1 MIRITE
7 TIFRDAHQS
16 LIATRM
22 RTSDMVPVAKALDQI
37 GYHAMEVWG
46 GATFD
51 ASLRFLNEDPW
62 ERLRTLRAA
71 MPNTKL
77 QMLLRGQNLL
87 GYRHYPDDVV
97 SAFIQA
103 SVRNGIDIIRIFD
116 ALNDARNVRLAIHE
130 TKEAGAHAQAAISYT
145 KSPVHDI
152 GYYVQKAQEY
162 VNLGA
167 DSICIKDM
175 SGILLPYDAYEL
187 VSRIKETV
195 QVPLELHSHCS
206 TGMANQSYMKAVEAG
221 VDILD
226 TALSPFANGTSQP
239 PTEAVIAQF
248 VNTPYDSGLDIKP
261 LAEIAEYFE
270 ELRSKYVSEGLLNPK
285 VMRTNVS
292 TLINQVPGGMY
303 SNLLSQL
310 GQQQAMHRLEEVL
323 EEVPHVRKD
332 LGYPPLVTP
341 MSQMVATQA
350 VFNVLLGERYKIVP
364 KEIKNYVRGMYG
376 RPPAEISKEIVQKII
391 GDERQIQVRPADLLE
406 PMMHKIPSEIKKYME
421 QDEDELTYLLFPQV
435 ALEFFQRRETGLYKI
450 DTDLW
455 QMDNEDETYP
465 V

>member
-1 MIRITE
+1 M
-7 TIFRDAHQS
+7 
-16 LIATRM
+16 
-22 RTSDMVPVAKALDQI
+22 
-37 GYHAMEVWG
+37 
-46 GATFD
+46 
-51 ASLRFLNEDPW
+51 
-62 ERLRTLRAA
+62 
-71 MPNTKL
+71 
-77 QMLLRGQNLL
+77 
-87 GYRHYPDDVV
+87 
-97 SAFIQA
+97 
-103 SVRNGIDIIRIFD
+103 
-116 ALNDARNVRLAIHE
+116 
-130 TKEAGAHAQAAISYT
+130 
-145 KSPVHDI
+145 
-152 GYYVQKAQEY
+152 
-162 VNLGA
+162 
-167 DSICIKDM
+167 
-175 SGILLPYDAYEL
+175 
-187 VSRIKETV
+187 
-195 QVPLELHSHCS
+195 PLELHSHCT

-248 VNTPYDSGLDIKP
+248 ANTPYDTGLDIKP

-270 ELRSKYVSEGLLNPK
+270 KLRANYASEGLLNPK

-310 GQQQAMHRLEEVL
+310 GQQQAQDRLEEVL
-323 EEVPHVRKD
+323 EEVPYVRKD

-376 RPPAEISKEIVQKII
+376 RPPVEISKEIVQKII

>member
-22 RTSDMVPVAKALDQI
+22 RTSDMVPIAKALDKV

-62 ERLRTLRAA
+62 ERLRILRDA

-103 SVRNGIDIIRIFD
+103 SIRNGIDIIRIFD
-116 ALNDARNVRLAIHE
+116 ALNDARNLKLAIHE
-130 TKEAGAHAQAAISYT
+130 TKAAGGHAQAAISYT

-152 GYYVQKAQEY
+152 LYYVKKAQEY
-162 VNLGA
+162 VDLGA
-167 DSICIKDM
+167 DSLCIKDM

-187 VSRIKETV
+187 VSRIKDTV
-195 QVPLELHSHCS
+195 DVPLELHSHCT
-206 TGMANQSYMKAVEAG
+206 TGMANQTYLKAVEAG

-239 PTEAVIAQF
+239 PTEVMIAQF
-248 VNTPYDSGLDIKP
+248 AGTPYDSGLDIRP
-261 LAEIAEYFE
+261 MANIAEYFE
-270 ELRSKYVSEGLLNPK
+270 ALRSKYANDGLLNPK

-292 TLINQVPGGMY
+292 TLVNQVPGGMY

-310 GQQQAMHRLEEVL
+310 DSQQSLDRLEEVL

-350 VFNVLLGERYKIVP
+350 VFNVLLGERYKVVP

-376 RPPAEISKEIVQKII
+376 RPPAQIPESIVQKII
-391 GDERQIQVRPADLLE
+391 GDEPQIQVRPADLLE
-406 PMMHKIPSEIKKYME
+406 PMMNRIPPEIKKYIE

-455 QMDNEDETYP
+455 QMDSEDETYP

>member
-1 MIRITE
+1 MIQITE

-22 RTSDMVPVAKALDQI
+22 RTSDMVPIAKALDAV

-62 ERLRTLRAA
+62 ERLRILRDA

-103 SVRNGIDIIRIFD
+103 SIRNGIDIVRIFD
-116 ALNDARNVRLAIHE
+116 ALNDARNLKLAIQE
-130 TKEAGAHAQAAISYT
+130 TKAAGAHAQAAISYT

-152 GYYVQKAQEY
+152 AYYVEKAKEY
-162 VNLGA
+162 VSMGA
-167 DSICIKDM
+167 DSLCIKDM

-187 VSRIKETV
+187 VSRIKDAV
-195 QVPLELHSHCS
+195 KVPLELHSHCT
-206 TGMANQSYMKAVEAG
+206 TGMANQTYMKAVEAG

-239 PTEAVIAQF
+239 PTEVVIAQF
-248 VNTPYDSGLDIKP
+248 AGTPYDSGLDIKP
-261 LAEIAEYFE
+261 LSEIAEYFE
-270 ELRSKYVSEGLLNPK
+270 ALRSKYSSDGLLNPK
-285 VMRTNVS
+285 VLRTNVS
-292 TLINQVPGGMY
+292 TLVNQVPGGMY

-310 GQQQAMHRLEEVL
+310 DSQQSQDRLEEVL

-350 VFNVLLGERYKIVP
+350 VFNVLLGERYKVVP

-376 RPPAEISKEIVQKII
+376 RPPAEIPADIVQKII
-391 GDERQIQVRPADLLE
+391 GDEPQIQVRPADLLE
-406 PMMHKIPSEIKKYME
+406 PMMNKIPQEIKKYIE

-455 QMDNEDETYP
+455 HMDSEDETYP

>member
-1 MIRITE
+1 MIQITE

-22 RTSDMVPVAKALDQI
+22 RTSDMVPIAKALDAV

-62 ERLRTLRAA
+62 ERLRILRDA

-103 SVRNGIDIIRIFD
+103 SIRNGIDIVRIFD
-116 ALNDARNVRLAIHE
+116 ALNDARNLKLAIQE
-130 TKEAGAHAQAAISYT
+130 TKAAGAHAQAAISYT

-152 GYYVQKAQEY
+152 AYYVEKAIEY
-162 VNLGA
+162 VSLGA
-167 DSICIKDM
+167 DSLCIKDM

-187 VSRIKETV
+187 VSRIKDAV
-195 QVPLELHSHCS
+195 KVPLELHSHCT
-206 TGMANQSYMKAVEAG
+206 TGMANQAYMKAVEAG

-239 PTEAVIAQF
+239 PTEVVIAQF
-248 VNTPYDSGLDIKP
+248 AGTPYDSGLDIKP
-261 LAEIAEYFE
+261 LSEIAEYFE
-270 ELRSKYVSEGLLNPK
+270 ALRSKYSSDGLLNPK
-285 VMRTNVS
+285 VLRTNVS
-292 TLINQVPGGMY
+292 TLVNQVPGGMY

-310 GQQQAMHRLEEVL
+310 DSQQSQDRLEEVL

-350 VFNVLLGERYKIVP
+350 VFNVLLGERYKVVP

-376 RPPAEISKEIVQKII
+376 RPPAEIPADIVQKII
-391 GDERQIQVRPADLLE
+391 GDEPQIQVRPADLLE
-406 PMMHKIPSEIKKYME
+406 PMMNKIPQEIKKYME

-455 QMDNEDETYP
+455 HMDSEEETYP